1 MQYLFPLRYVW
12 LLENFMENVR
22 KKIEENKK
30 AKKKKIKVHKL
41 FLYFRKIKDKIVK
54 PISLILV
61 FHIN

>member
-1 MQYLFPLRYVW
+1 
-12 LLENFMENVR
+12 MENVR

>member
-1 MQYLFPLRYVW
+1 
-12 LLENFMENVR
+12 MENVR

-30 AKKKKIKVHKL
+30 AKKKKLKSINYSYI
-41 FLYFRKIKDKIVK
+41 YFRKIKDKIVK